1 MCRVLNVLIGGLG
14 SKWREDVKTGAGTG
28 KLNTLNYHKIWQ
40 RKQNSEWILGGNSS
54 GNKCFEN
61 VQFEYLHTDICVLTY
76 ILVHNIL
83 LKIFHISG
91 SLWL

>member
-40 RKQNSEWILGGNSS
+40 RKQNSEWILGGEQFRKQVFECS
-54 GNKCFEN
+54 EN
-61 VQFEYLHTDICVLTY
+61 VPL
-76 ILVHNIL
+76 
-83 LKIFHISG
+83 
-91 SLWL
+91 